1 MADITEIPAYACA
14 LHPSSS
20 AYAYCGRSSKII
32 VKTISSDS
40 LNGFSIENDED
51 GDEPN
56 GAAVG
61 AGPLGGEGKVVDT
74 GKGKF
79 AMDIN
84 FVSCPTPLAPCCASQ
99 ADLPVTR
106 RSANRPL
113 DRKWPHHRHRRRV
126 ILRRGDIP
134 VPRYG
139 SPNYILVA

>member
-1 MADITEIPAYACA
+1 MADPTEIPAYACA

-40 LNGFSIENDED
+40 LNGGSNEDDDE
-51 GDEPN
+51 GNEQN
-56 GAAVG
+56 GVSVG

-84 FVSCPTPLAPCCASQ
+84 FVSCSCPVMLA
-99 ADLPVTR
+99 
-106 RSANRPL
+106 
-113 DRKWPHHRHRRRV
+113 
-126 ILRRGDIP
+126 
-134 VPRYG
+134 
-139 SPNYILVA
+139 VAL